1 MNVRTVNV
9 VNEGRRTIGY
19 QAIREDGAIFEDLHT
34 QPADEEVPF
43 FVWRGALE
51 RIVERLKG

>member
-1 MNVRTVNV
+1 MNVTTVNV
-9 VNEGRRTIGY
+9 VVDGRRTFGY

-51 RIVERLKG
+51 RIVQRLKG